1 VAISNHKGAHV
12 EPRSREGRSE
22 YNERFLEF
30 IKLFAQI
37 GSDSR
42 IFPKTCRTCGR
53 VYQGFPEYIHNTSP
67 LAHCLEEYGK
77 AMDANFTMQYRNCQ
91 CGTTLTIA
99 FTKKTYPLL
108 DRFWEMI
115 GKESKATGK
124 PLREVVTEF
133 REQCNRYV
141 VEKDELPWS

>member
-1 VAISNHKGAHV
+1 LNSRIETSKEEQVEERSKGK
-12 EPRSREGRSE
+12 GFN

-30 IKLFAQI
+30 IKLFGQI

-42 IFPKTCRTCGR
+42 IFPKTCHTCGTVFR
-53 VYQGFPEYIHNTSP
+53 SFPEYIHKTSP
-67 LAHCLEEYGK
+67 TAHCLEEYGT

-91 CGTTLTIA
+91 CGSTLIIA

-115 GKESKATGK
+115 GKESKVTGK
-124 PLREVVTEF
+124 PVREVVTEF

-141 VEKDELPWS
+141 VEQDES

>member
-1 VAISNHKGAHV
+1 VKEPQVEARSKGRV
-12 EPRSREGRSE
+12 FK

-30 IKLFAQI
+30 IKLFAKI

-53 VYQGFPEYIHNTSP
+53 VYRSFPEYIHNTSP
-67 LAHCLEEYGK
+67 TAHCLEEYET
-77 AMDANFTMQYRNCQ
+77 AVDANFTMQYRNCG
-91 CGTTLTIA
+91 CGSTLTIA

-115 GKESKATGK
+115 GKESKETGK
-124 PLREVVTEF
+124 PVREVVTEF

-141 VEKDELPWS
+141 VENE